1 MEHFRLRKYRGPEV
15 WARVRQAYVAGESG
29 AQVAAR
35 FDVSLA
41 NLRKKASREGW
52 TRNQAARASDPLI
65 LATQPAILAE
75 PAASDLPPVDPETAR
90 QSAIDRAGALLAA
103 GRGAEATVL
112 LKAAEAFTRL
122 IGGDAPADEDQEI
135 GRFDY
140 EALQT
145 HAFQM
150 AVKNAEAMLGD
161 TGYGITSAF
170 GHAAY
175 HWRAANL
182 GPEIARHDFEQGVS
196 GGWAASYWEDDGT
209 LKPLDIRPQRSWWIR
224 PPASRRRF
232 RSAGG

>member
-15 WARVRQAYVAGESG
+15 WARVRQAYVAGEPG

-41 NLRKKASREGW
+41 NLRKKASRKGW

-65 LATQPAILAE
+65 LATQPAILGE
-75 PAASDLPPVDPETAR
+75 PGASDLPPVDPETAR
-90 QSAIDRAGALLAA
+90 QSAIDRAGVLLAA

-112 LKAAEAFTRL
+112 LKAAEAFARL
-122 IGGDAPADEDQEI
+122 IGDGPSGYEEEEI
-135 GRFDY
+135 ERFDY

-145 HAFQM
+145 HSFEM

-182 GPEIARHDFEQGVS
+182 GPEIARHDYEQGVS
-196 GGWAASYWEDDGT
+196 GGWAERYWEPDGT
-209 LKPLDIRPQRSWWIR
+209 LKPLNIRRPRS
-224 PPASRRRF
+224 
-232 RSAGG
+232 G

>member
-15 WARVRQAYVAGESG
+15 WARVRQAYVAGEPG

-65 LATQPAILAE
+65 LATQPAILGE
-75 PAASDLPPVDPETAR
+75 PGVSDVPPVDPETAHR
-90 QSAIDRAGALLAA
+90 SAIERAAVLLAA

-112 LKAAEAFTRL
+112 LKAAEAFARL
-122 IGGDAPADEDQEI
+122 SADDPFAPPDEEEAEPTH
-135 GRFDY
+135 FDY
-140 EALQT
+140 HALQR
-145 HAFQM
+145 HSFEM

-196 GGWAASYWEDDGT
+196 GGWAGHYWEEDGT
-209 LKPLDIRPQRSWWIR
+209 LKPLDIRPPRSW
-224 PPASRRRF
+224 
-232 RSAGG
+232 

>member
-15 WARVRQAYVAGESG
+15 WARVREAYVAGEPG

-41 NLRKKASREGW
+41 NLRKRASREGW

-65 LATQPAILAE
+65 LATQPAILGE
-75 PAASDLPPVDPETAR
+75 PEASDLAPVDPETAR
-90 QSAIDRAGALLAA
+90 QSAIHRAGALLAA
-103 GRGAEATVL
+103 GRGAEAIVL
-112 LKAAEAFTRL
+112 LKAADAFSRL
-122 IGGDAPADEDQEI
+122 IGDGASGDEAVEI
-135 GRFDY
+135 ERFDY

-145 HAFQM
+145 NAFQM
-150 AVKNAEAMLGD
+150 AIQNAEAMLGD

-182 GPEIARHDFEQGVS
+182 GPEIARHDFEQGVK
-196 GGWAASYWEDDGT
+196 GGWASSYWEADGT
-209 LKPLDIRPQRSWWIR
+209 LKPLDLEPKPRW
-224 PPASRRRF
+224 
-232 RSAGG
+232 

>member
-15 WARVRQAYVAGESG
+15 WARVRQAYVAGEPG

-65 LATQPAILAE
+65 LATQPAILGE
-75 PAASDLPPVDPETAR
+75 PSLSDPPSVDPETAHR
-90 QSAIDRAGALLAA
+90 SAIERAAVLLAA

-112 LKAAEAFTRL
+112 LKAAEAFARL
-122 IGGDAPADEDQEI
+122 SADDPFAPAEEEEAEPTH
-135 GRFDY
+135 FDWQ
-140 EALQT
+140 ALER
-145 HAFQM
+145 HSLEM

-161 TGYGITSAF
+161 TGYGITSSF

-196 GGWAASYWEDDGT
+196 GGWAASYWDDDGT
-209 LKPLDIRPQRSWWIR
+209 LKPLDVRPQRSW
-224 PPASRRRF
+224 
-232 RSAGG
+232 

>member
-1 MEHFRLRKYRGPEV
+1 MTERREIRQRSPAV
-15 WARVRQAYVAGESG
+15 WARVREAYLAG
-29 AQVAAR
+29 
-35 FDVSLA
+35 
-41 NLRKKASREGW
+41 
-52 TRNQAARASDPLI
+52 
-65 LATQPAILAE
+65 E
-75 PAASDLPPVDPETAR
+75 PAASVARRFDVGYSNLRHRAHSQGWTRTAVMATDEAEEAVEMSRLEGRAHVEAVEDLPFVDPEIAR

-122 IGGDAPADEDQEI
+122 IDGGPPAYEEEQID
-135 GRFDY
+135 RFDY

-145 HAFQM
+145 HSLEM

-161 TGYGITSAF
+161 TGHGITSAF

-196 GGWAASYWEDDGT
+196 GGWAAEYWEEDGT
-209 LKPLDIRPQRSWWIR
+209 LKPLDVRPQRGW
-224 PPASRRRF
+224 
-232 RSAGG
+232 